1 MAVGAVE
8 HIGVAAVVEEGLDIE
23 ELHLEVEEEEDV
35 CLVGIVD
42 FAAKLEADLD
52 TGNNVDLGLEVG
64 FEYLGEVIVDNC
76 NRDIESNK
84 DGPVVAGIEKDLLEV
99 LEVEDID

>member
-1 MAVGAVE
+1 M
-8 HIGVAAVVEEGLDIE
+8 EGTE
-23 ELHLEVEEEEDV
+23 EVEEEEDV

-42 FAAKLEADLD
+42 SAAIFEADLD
-52 TGNNVDLGLEVG
+52 TGNIVDLDLEAG

-76 NRDIESNK
+76 NLNIESNK
-84 DGPVVAGIEKDLLEV
+84 DGPAVAGIEKDLLEV